1 MIATNFTE
9 TASGQTISKKF
20 STELSNCQ
28 FPPLNLD
35 AFSQNS
41 REAKDVDWA
50 GEMGA
55 GGETL
60 MFSNQTHPHP
70 PTPPKKEEKLE
81 EKSRQNDQ
89 TLQDKPH
96 VGRVPESYVRRK
108 SGFSNQAMY

>member
-1 MIATNFTE
+1 MLIGLGRWGQGERLLCLATKPTP
-9 TASGQTISKKF
+9 T
-20 STELSNCQ
+20 
-28 FPPLNLD
+28 
-35 AFSQNS
+35 
-41 REAKDVDWA
+41 
-50 GEMGA
+50 
-55 GGETL
+55 
-60 MFSNQTHPHP
+60 P

>member
-1 MIATNFTE
+1 MNFTE

-70 PTPPKKEEKLE
+70 PTPAKKRGKIRGKE
-81 EKSRQNDQ
+81 Q
-89 TLQDKPH
+89 TK
-96 VGRVPESYVRRK
+96 
-108 SGFSNQAMY
+108 